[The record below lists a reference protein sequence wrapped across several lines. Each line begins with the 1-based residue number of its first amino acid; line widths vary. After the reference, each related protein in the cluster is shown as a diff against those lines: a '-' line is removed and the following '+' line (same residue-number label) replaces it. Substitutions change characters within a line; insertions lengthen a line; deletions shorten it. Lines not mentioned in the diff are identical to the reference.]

1 MKKSFYLIL
10 ILTTV
15 FFSCNSNKEDTR
27 PNILFIMSDDHAY
40 QAVSSYGYNLNNTPN
55 IDRIAK
61 EGAIFKNS
69 FVTNSICAPS
79 RAVMLTGKHSFLNG
93 KVDNIQDF
101 NWDQNSF
108 AKELKKSGYQTAL
121 IGKIHLRGLPQGFDY
136 SAVLPGQGHYY
147 NPDFIIDGVMERI
160 QGYVTTITTN
170 LSLDWLKNKRE
181 KNKPFLLLY
190 HQKAPHRNWQSEEKY
205 LTLFDDK
212 TFDFPSN
219 FFDDYKGRKA
229 AAAQEM
235 MISASEDQLAKTHGP
250 GGHGRWGHDFKLL
263 TDPYGRDTRFNQELE
278 RFTPEQKKAWLDA
291 YTPKNDA
298 MRNANLKG
306 KDLALW
312 KFNRYLKDYL
322 RTIQSVDDGVGE
334 VLNYLDEAGLS
345 DNTIVVYTSDQGFYL
360 GEHGWFDKRF
370 MYEESLK
377 TPFLIRYPKEI
388 PAGSQ
393 VNELIQNLDYAPT
406 FLDYANVKIP
416 QDMQGESFR
425 KIVSNETEE
434 WRDAIYYT
442 YYEYPSVHMV
452 KRHYGIRTDRYKL
465 IHFYYDIDEWELFD
479 LKNDPNEMNNIYDD
493 PKYSEIK
500 QQMHKKLS
508 ELRVKYGDS
517 KEMDQKNLDRYLG
530 AIKDGKVW
538 GIKKWDK

>member
-40 QAVSSYGYNLNNTPN
+40 QAISSYGYNLNNTPN

-416 QDMQGESFR
+416 EDMQGESFR

-500 QQMHKKLS
+500 EQMHKKLS

-530 AIKDGKVW
+530 AIKNGKVW